1 MAALDELKPTPRQ
14 SPRVGRIEAAGD
26 DEGDDDGD
34 DDDDDDTTMREMVAR
49 HPQGIP

>member
-14 SPRVGRIEAAGD
+14 NSRVGRIEAAGD
-26 DEGDDDGD
+26 DEVDDDG